1 MPTYVVRGNIYFT
14 QEYGYIYQIEADTPE
29 DASEKFQ
36 ELITSRNFPLDLEIY
51 QVDRAHNQGGTYHV
65 FANKVDSEDESNALI
80 YGETFDQD

>member
-36 ELITSRNFPLDLEIY
+36 ELMTSRNFPSDLEFSESGDPA
-51 QVDRAHNQGGTYHV
+51 QNQGGTYNV
-65 FANKVDSEDESNALI
+65 YANEDDSEDELI
-80 YGETFDQD
+80 YGDF

>member
-36 ELITSRNFPLDLEIY
+36 ELMTSRNFPSDLE
-51 QVDRAHNQGGTYHV
+51 VSGSGERAQDQGGTYYV
-65 FANKVDSEDESNALI
+65 LADEDDSEDERI
-80 YGETFDQD
+80 YGDF

>member
-36 ELITSRNFPLDLEIY
+36 ELMTSRNFPSDLEFSESGDPA
-51 QVDRAHNQGGTYHV
+51 QNQGGTYNV
-65 FANKVDSEDESNALI
+65 FANEDDSEDEFNALI
-80 YGETFDQD
+80 YGDF